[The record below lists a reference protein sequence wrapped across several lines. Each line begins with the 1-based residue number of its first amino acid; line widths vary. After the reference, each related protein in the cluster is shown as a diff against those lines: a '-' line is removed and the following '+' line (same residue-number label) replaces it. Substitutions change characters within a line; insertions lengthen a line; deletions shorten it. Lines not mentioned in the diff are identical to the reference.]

1 MSAAA
6 IYRYLPALAIL
17 LLASSNGRSA
27 QAAPDNA
34 HTVIHS
40 NNTAKQPQKTNNK
53 PLRILFLGNSL
64 TAMSFMPWMV
74 HEFVK
79 TSGRPCDIEM
89 LAFPGETLEG
99 HYHTVKT
106 KMAVTSGKWDCI
118 VLQEASE
125 IRLEPKRAAQYAHLL
140 TEAIKGKD
148 LSRRAETPTKILFFE
163 AFADK
168 GQTKHQEEIRLTT
181 EAICRQTGATLVPVG
196 ELFAANLKEKPALN
210 PYMSDN
216 HHPSASGS
224 YLAACAIYRAIM
236 GAKYKAL
243 KSSLPS
249 KIAYVCQANDPYIPA
264 TESGQAP
271 PPGTSF
277 TLVELKKA
285 DAAYLQ
291 NLAETQPK
299 SQF

>member
-1 MSAAA
+1 MNAAVLC
-6 IYRYLPALAIL
+6 RYLPGLALL
-17 LLASSNGRSA
+17 LLAASNGRLA

-34 HTVIHS
+34 HPLPTNS
-40 NNTAKQPQKTNNK
+40 TAKLPQQASNK

-74 HEFVK
+74 HEFVRA
-79 TSGRPCDIEM
+79 SGRPCDMEM

-118 VLQEASE
+118 ILQEASE

-140 TEAIKGKD
+140 TEAVKAKD
-148 LSRRAETPTKILFFE
+148 LSRRAESPTTILFFE

-168 GQTKHQEEIRLTT
+168 GQTKHQEEIRLTS
-181 EAICRQTGATLVPVG
+181 EAICRQTGAKLVPVG
-196 ELFAANLKEKPALN
+196 ELFARNLKEKPALN

-236 GAKYKAL
+236 GAKYKRL
-243 KSSLPS
+243 KASLPS
-249 KIAYVCQANDPYIPA
+249 KIAYVCKADDPYIPVA
-264 TESGQAP
+264 DDGQAP
-271 PPGTSF
+271 TPGTSF

>member
-1 MSAAA
+1 MNAAA
-6 IYRYLPALAIL
+6 LLRHLPALAIL
-17 LLASSNGRSA
+17 LLASSNGSSA
-27 QAAPDNA
+27 QAPPGTAPTA
-34 HTVIHS
+34 PS
-40 NNTAKQPQKTNNK
+40 NTTAKLPQKASNK

-74 HEFVK
+74 HEFVRA
-79 TSGRPCDIEM
+79 SGRPCDIEM

-106 KMAVTSGKWDCI
+106 KMALTSGNWDCI

-125 IRLEPKRAAQYAHLL
+125 IRLEPRRAAQYAHLL
-140 TEAIKGKD
+140 TEAVKAKD
-148 LSRRAETPTKILFFE
+148 LSRKAETPTKILFFE

-243 KSSLPS
+243 KASLPG

-285 DAAYLQ
+285 DATYLQ